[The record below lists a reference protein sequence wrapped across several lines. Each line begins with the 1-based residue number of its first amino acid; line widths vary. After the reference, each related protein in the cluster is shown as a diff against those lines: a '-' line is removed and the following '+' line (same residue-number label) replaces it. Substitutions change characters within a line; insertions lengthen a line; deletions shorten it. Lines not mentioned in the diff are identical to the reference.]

1 MRFRCPSC
9 GFLGRVQVPAH
20 FQRGRRVRIR
30 CARCHKPFIL
40 AVGRLWPQDSAEAYD
55 ALVAGSLDCRG
66 EKLGKLWVETVGS
79 RSGSNPLVVLQ
90 PHPSLSHELLHD
102 LLNPFREYFTVCYVE
117 FPGSPWSPDAP
128 VEGKWAEQF
137 LHTLDLLRL
146 KLKADRVHLLGH
158 LDSCRLALRAAQ
170 VRRKEIASLVLL
182 EPLLAGPAPGEPG
195 IPWAAGGLQPTPAAA
210 TETVRALASG
220 HWGLS
225 CEETRLRGLAK
236 LFAHGFTPER
246 FRRGQEALRFRP
258 RHGTLSR
265 LRVPVLICSSRDG
278 SAAAR
283 ADALYLATN
292 LPGGELAVLE
302 EGGAMAAWSGSSWL
316 ANKILAFKRG
326 AEKAPQERIR
336 ARSRM
341 VSGQPLAWMTVL
353 FAALAW
359 GLTWVLHRLDLQ
371 PQFMADALPPF
382 LGALLPLLW
391 FLLPRRM
398 NPLVLLRFRAF
409 RARTVLAP
417 LAIGGLLG
425 LAFFSL
431 SAAGLAWSPPRA
443 WPSFLR
449 SLPLGSPGRPY
460 LFLAR
465 AFALL
470 YIHGFLQSLL
480 CLRRS
485 RWKRALPLLFYILVP
500 LSFPDALWAAPAAV
514 LSVLLFGRSLSVF
527 TPLFLLAGLLF
538 GSELPVPYPAIAAA
552 LSGAKG
558 WILALVLLVGAVFL
572 AAALLTG
579 KKTYS
584 LETLYYFDSLN
595 RDEKAYRWRA
605 NAGVVLVIFTLLAAG
620 GLIFAFLRTS

>member
-20 FQRGRRVRIR
+20 FQRGRRARIR

-55 ALVAGSLDCRG
+55 ALVAGALDCRG
-66 EKLGKLWVETVGS
+66 ERLGKLWVETVGA
-79 RSGSNPLVVLQ
+79 RSGGNPLVVLQ

-102 LLNPFREYFTVCYVE
+102 LLNPFKEYFTVSYVE

-170 VRRKEIASLVLL
+170 ARRKEIASLLLL

-195 IPWAAGGLQPTPAAA
+195 MPWVAGGLQPTPAAA

-225 CEETRLRGLAK
+225 CEETRLRGLAQ

-258 RHGTLSR
+258 RHGNLSR
-265 LRVPVLICSSRDG
+265 LRVPALICSSRDG
-278 SAAAR
+278 AAASR

-341 VSGQPLAWMTVL
+341 VSGQPAAWMTVL

-359 GLTWVLHRLDLQ
+359 GLTWALHRLNLQ
-371 PQFMADALPPF
+371 PQFMAEVLPPF
-382 LGALLPLLW
+382 LGGLLPLLW
-391 FLLPRRM
+391 FVLPRRIK
-398 NPLVLLRFRAF
+398 PFTLLRFRAF

-417 LAIGGLLG
+417 LAIGSLLG

-431 SAAGLAWSPPRA
+431 SAAGLAWSPPQT

-465 AFALL
+465 AFSLL
-470 YIHGFLQSLL
+470 FIHGFLQSLL
-480 CLRRS
+480 FLRRS
-485 RWKRALPLLFYILVP
+485 PWKRGLPLLLYILVP
-500 LSFPDALWAAPAAV
+500 LSFPDALWAAPAGA

-527 TPLFLLAGLLF
+527 TPLFLLAGLLL

-552 LSGAKG
+552 LSGAQG

-579 KKTYS
+579 KKTYG

>member
-20 FQRGRRVRIR
+20 FPRGRRARIR

-55 ALVAGSLDCRG
+55 ALVAGALDCRG
-66 EKLGKLWVETVGS
+66 ETLGKLWVETVGS
-79 RSGSNPLVVLQ
+79 RSGSFPLVALQ

-102 LLNPFREYFTVCYVE
+102 LLDPFKQYFTVCYVE
-117 FPGSPWSPDAP
+117 FPGSPWTPDAP
-128 VEGKWAEQF
+128 AEGNWAEQL
-137 LHTLDLLRL
+137 LHTLDLLKL
-146 KLKADRVHLLGH
+146 KLKADRLHLLGH
-158 LDSCRLALRAAQ
+158 LDSCALALRAAQ
-170 VRRKEIASLVLL
+170 ARRKEVASLLLL

-195 IPWAAGGLQPTPAAA
+195 LPWAAGGLQPTPAAA

-220 HWGLS
+220 HWGLEL
-225 CEETRLRGLAK
+225 EEDRLRGLAK
-236 LFAHGFTPER
+236 LLAHGFTPER
-246 FRRGQEALRFRP
+246 FRRGQEALRYRP
-258 RHGTLSR
+258 RHCRLSR
-265 LRVPVLICSSRDG
+265 LRVPALICSSRDG
-278 SAAAR
+278 SPAAR
-283 ADALYLATN
+283 ADALYLAGN

-316 ANKILAFKRG
+316 ANKLLSFKRG
-326 AEKAPQERIR
+326 AEKSPQERIR

-353 FAALAW
+353 FTALAW
-359 GLTWVLHRLDLQ
+359 GLTWALHRLALQ
-371 PQFMADALPPF
+371 PQFMAEVLPSF
-382 LGALLPLLW
+382 LAGLLPLLW
-391 FLLPRRM
+391 FLLPRRIK
-398 NPLVLLRFRAF
+398 PFTLLRFRGF
-409 RARTVLAP
+409 RAGTVLAP

-431 SAAGLAWSPPRA
+431 SAAGLAWSPPRS
-443 WPSFLR
+443 WPAFLR

-470 YIHGFLQSLL
+470 FIHGFLQSLL
-480 CLRRS
+480 FLRRS
-485 RWKRALPLLFYILVP
+485 PWKRVLPLLLYVLVP
-500 LSFPDALWAAPAAV
+500 LSFPDALWAVPAGV

-527 TPLFLLAGLLF
+527 APLFLLAGLLF
-538 GSELPVPYPAIAAA
+538 GSELPIPYPAVAAA
-552 LSGAKG
+552 LSGAQG

-579 KKTYS
+579 KRTYS
-584 LETLYYFDSLN
+584 LETLYYFDNLN
-595 RDEKAYRWRA
+595 RDEKAYRWRT
-605 NAGVVLVIFTLLAAG
+605 NFGVVLVIFTLLAAG
-620 GLIFAFLRTS
+620 GLVFAFLRAS